1 MGSNTRAVQE
11 TDRIIRVIFEF
22 AARIGEAQEPDL
34 LLVLNAGLARDL
46 VAADRCSIWLADPD
60 HGELRTKVA
69 HGVPE
74 IRIPAGRGLVGA
86 CIETNETLLVNDTS
100 TDPRFAGHV
109 DRESGYVTRSMVV
122 IPLHGSGG
130 KVIGALQALNKPGG
144 FSPDDVNLLRLAAAY
159 AASAIETQRLRQEA
173 EAARLVYRELEI
185 ARSVQQK
192 LLPEQAPAAE
202 GLECAAFCRPAKF
215 VGGDYYDFIALPGDS
230 LAFTVGDVSGKGI
243 AAAMLMASL
252 QSLLRSEMARAPV
265 SLANLM
271 NKFNDAVC
279 RSSAPERYST
289 LFCGQIDR
297 SRKNLTYVN
306 AGHPGPMLLRSSGTL
321 ERLDAGGM
329 PVGLFD
335 LARYEEGRV
344 DLASGDVL
352 VCYSDGISEATNT
365 AGELWEEEE
374 IEHVLRE
381 SARCPASELVEK
393 IVRAAD
399 NYAAGAEQ
407 ADDMTVVA
415 LRIL

>member
-1 MGSNTRAVQE
+1 MSSNTRAVQE
-11 TDRIIRVIFEF
+11 TDRITRVIFEF

-86 CIETNETLLVNDTS
+86 CIETNETLLVNDTA
-100 TDPRFAGHV
+100 TDPRFAGQV

-185 ARSVQQK
+185 ALSVQQR
-192 LLPEQAPAAE
+192 LLPEQAPDAE

-289 LFCGQIDR
+289 LFCGRIDR
-297 SRKNLTYVN
+297 QRRSLTYVN
-306 AGHPGPMLLRSSGTL
+306 AGHVSPMLLRSSGTL
-321 ERLDAGGM
+321 ERLDTGGM

-352 VCYSDGISEATNT
+352 VCYSDGISEATNS
-365 AGELWEEEE
+365 AGNLWEEEE
-374 IEHVLRE
+374 LEHVLRQ

-393 IVRAAD
+393 IVEAAD
-399 NYAAGAEQ
+399 AYAAGAEQ
-407 ADDMTVVA
+407 SDDMTLVA

>member
-1 MGSNTRAVQE
+1 MNSNVPVVQE
-11 TDRIIRVIFEF
+11 TDRITRVIFEF
-22 AARIGEAQEPDL
+22 AARIGGAQEPDL
-34 LLVLNAGLARDL
+34 LLELNAGLARDL
-46 VAADRCSIWLADPD
+46 SGADRCSIWLADPD

-86 CIETNETLLVNDTS
+86 CVESNETLLVNDTS
-100 TDPRFAGHV
+100 ADPRFAGQV
-109 DRESGYVTRSMVV
+109 DRESGYVTRSVLV

-144 FSPDDVNLLRLAAAY
+144 FSHDDVNLLQLAAAY

-173 EAARLVYRELEI
+173 EVARLVYRELEI
-185 ARSVQQK
+185 ALSVQQR
-192 LLPEQAPAAE
+192 LLPERAPAAD

-215 VGGDYYDFIALPGDS
+215 VGGDYYDFILLPGDS
-230 LAFTVGDVSGKGI
+230 LAFTLGDVSGKGI

-252 QSLLRSEMARAPV
+252 QALLRAEMARAPA

-271 NKFNDAVC
+271 NQFNQAVS
-279 RSSAPERYST
+279 RSSSPERYST
-289 LFCGQIDR
+289 LFCGRIDPL
-297 SRKNLTYVN
+297 RKSLTYVN
-306 AGHPGPMLLRSSGTL
+306 AGHIGPMLLRASGDL
-321 ERLDAGGM
+321 LRLDTGGM

-335 LARYEEGRV
+335 RALYEEGRV
-344 DLASGDVL
+344 DLAPGDVL
-352 VCYSDGISEATNT
+352 ICYSDGISEATNT
-365 AGELWEEEE
+365 VGELWEENELE
-374 IEHVLRE
+374 QLLRQ
-381 SARCPASELVEK
+381 SARAPASELVEN

-399 NYAAGAEQ
+399 NFAAGADQ

>member
-1 MGSNTRAVQE
+1 MSSNTRAVQE

-100 TDPRFAGHV
+100 TDPRFAGQV
-109 DRESGYVTRSMVV
+109 DRESGYLTRSMVV

-173 EAARLVYRELEI
+173 EVARLVYRELEI
-185 ARSVQQK
+185 ALSVQQR
-192 LLPEQAPAAE
+192 LLPEQAPDAE

-215 VGGDYYDFIALPGDS
+215 VGGDYYDFIALPGES

-252 QSLLRSEMARAPV
+252 QSLLRSEMARAPA

-289 LFCGQIDR
+289 LFCGQIDGQRR
-297 SRKNLTYVN
+297 SLTYVN
-306 AGHPGPMLLRSSGTL
+306 AGHVSPMLLRSSGTL
-321 ERLDAGGM
+321 ERLDTGGM

-352 VCYSDGISEATNT
+352 VCYSDGISEATNA
-365 AGELWEEEE
+365 AGDLWEEEE
-374 IEHVLRE
+374 LEHVLRQ

-399 NYAAGAEQ
+399 AYAAGAEQ
-407 ADDMTVVA
+407 SDDMTVVA

>member
-1 MGSNTRAVQE
+1 MNSNTRAVQE

-109 DRESGYVTRSMVV
+109 DRESGYATRSMVV

-252 QSLLRSEMARAPV
+252 QSLLRSEMARAPA

-271 NKFNDAVC
+271 NKFNDAVR

-297 SRKNLTYVN
+297 QRKNLTYVN

-374 IEHVLRE
+374 IEDVLRQA
-381 SARCPASELVEK
+381 ARCPASELVEK

-399 NYAAGAEQ
+399 DYAAGAEQ